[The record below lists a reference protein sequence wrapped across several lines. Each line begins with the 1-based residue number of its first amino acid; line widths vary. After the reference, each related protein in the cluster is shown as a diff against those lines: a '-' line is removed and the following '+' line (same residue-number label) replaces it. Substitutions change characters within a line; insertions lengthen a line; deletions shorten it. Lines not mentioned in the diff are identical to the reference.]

1 MLLGSFFQE
10 RVCNFAI
17 NVFLLQN
24 ASITE
29 QNMGIKILEAG
40 GLAQPEEL
48 IMNEAM
54 LNSVHQGSGKKFIFF
69 KLNFSVSL
77 WDNQVQGQESHA
89 SIAQEV
95 SECMKC
101 KSRV

>member
-29 QNMGIKILEAG
+29 QSMESG

-54 LNSVHQGSGKKFIFF
+54 LNSVHQGSGKKFFFF

-77 WDNQVQGQESHA
+77 WDNQVQGQESYA